1 MELPNDA
8 PKCAKESG
16 ISVSILIDGQELDL
30 YMLNGELNVVC
41 QVNKAYRIKVF
52 HSLVP
57 LKSPSDSHF

>member
-52 HSLVP
+52 IP
-57 LKSPSDSHF
+57 